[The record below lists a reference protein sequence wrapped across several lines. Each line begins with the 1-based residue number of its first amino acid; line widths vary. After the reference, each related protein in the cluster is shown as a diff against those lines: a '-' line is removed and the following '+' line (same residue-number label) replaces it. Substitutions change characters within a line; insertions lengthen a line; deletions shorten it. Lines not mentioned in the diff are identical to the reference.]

1 MGVNKYKIM
10 PYEIIIGRNEQDRK
24 EYGNKGTILI
34 GKHYVRMGQTSSLSN
49 NVLLDVVK
57 SHVIFVCGKRGSGK
71 SYTMG
76 VIAEGMADLPKEIS
90 ENLAI
95 VIFDTMGVYWTMKYA
110 NKKDSE
116 LLDEWSM
123 EEKPFDVQIYTPT
136 GYFKKYKNE
145 GIPTDFPFAIK
156 PNELSTSD
164 WCLTFDISM
173 TDPLGVLIERII
185 EKLKKEKPNFSVD
198 DIIKAIK
205 EDKKTDENVKNAAEN
220 RFEAT
225 KNWGLFSVKGTPIN
239 DLVVGGQITIID
251 LSCYA
256 ITEGAGGLR
265 ALVIGLLSQKLFI
278 KRMVEKRKEEFQS
291 IRKEIHYL
299 SEEEEGKQKYPL
311 VWLIVDEAHEYI
323 PIEGKTSATNALIT
337 ILREG
342 RQPGISLILASQ
354 QPGKIHTDVM
364 TQSDIV
370 ISHELT
376 AKLDIDALKTLMQSY
391 MRESLDKQLNELPK
405 VKGAGI
411 IFDDVN
417 EKSYPIR
424 VRPRFTWHGG
434 DAPSAIHK
442 KKKIFDF

>member
-1 MGVNKYKIM
+1 MA
-10 PYEIIIGRNEQDRK
+10 YEIIIGRKEGDRK
-24 EYGNKGTILI
+24 EFGTKGTILI
-34 GKHYVRMGQTSSLSN
+34 GKHYVKMGQISSLSN
-49 NVLLDVVK
+49 QVLLDVIR

-90 ENLAI
+90 QNLAI

-110 NKKDSE
+110 NKKDAK
-116 LLDEWSM
+116 LLDEWDL
-123 EEKPFDVQIYTPT
+123 EERPFNVQIYTPI

-145 GIPTDFPFAIK
+145 GIPTDFPFSIK
-156 PNELSTSD
+156 PSELSVQD
-164 WCLTFDISM
+164 WCLTFDITI
-173 TDPLGVLIERII
+173 TDPLGVLIERTI
-185 EKLKKEKPNFSVD
+185 EKLKKERTNFSID
-198 DIIKAIK
+198 DIIKAVR
-205 EDKKTDENVKNAAEN
+205 EDKKTEENIKNAAEN
-220 RFEAT
+220 RFTAT
-225 KNWGLFSVKGTPIN
+225 KNWGLFSTKGTKI
-239 DLVVGGQITIID
+239 DELVSGGQVTIID

-256 ITEGAGGLR
+256 MTEGAEGLR

-299 SEEEEGKQKYPL
+299 TEEEKEKQEYPL
-311 VWLIVDEAHEYI
+311 VWLIVDEAHEFI
-323 PIEGKTSATNALIT
+323 PLQGKTTATNSLIT

-364 TQSDIV
+364 SQSDIV
-370 ISHELT
+370 IAHELT
-376 AKLDIDALKTLMQSY
+376 SKIDIEALKALMQSY

-434 DAPSAIHK
+434 EAPTALHK
-442 KKKIFDF
+442 KKKLFDF